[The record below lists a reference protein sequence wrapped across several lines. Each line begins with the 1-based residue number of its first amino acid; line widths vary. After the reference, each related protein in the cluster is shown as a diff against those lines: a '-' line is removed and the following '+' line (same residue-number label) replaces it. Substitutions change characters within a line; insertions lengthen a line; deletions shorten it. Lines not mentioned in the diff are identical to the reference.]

1 MSNFLAQ
8 VEGEL
13 HQIVVPAAKLRD
25 GYFAQGKNFD
35 TAVAM
40 MR

>member
-1 MSNFLAQ
+1 MSNPRA
-8 VEGEL
+8 GRRGL